1 MKAPSTILA
10 ACAVVLS
17 ALTPALAQEPEDYRA
32 RQENLAKLA
41 TIFGEMHHI
50 RRMCEPRREAD
61 AWRNRMKKLV
71 ELEDPAASQR
81 DVLVRAFN
89 DGYSRAQKRYD
100 ICSRSAED
108 YAASRASEGER
119 IVKALTDPL
128 YESVE
133 GDDAFPTVWRG
144 GQR

>member
-1 MKAPSTILA
+1 MRTMRQSIALIAALIMAAPAI
-10 ACAVVLS
+10 
-17 ALTPALAQEPEDYRA
+17 AQDREDYRA
-32 RQENLAKLA
+32 RQENLATLA

-81 DVLVRAFN
+81 NVLVNAFN
-89 DGYSRAQKRYD
+89 DGYKQAQKRYEFCD
-100 ICSRSAED
+100 RRAED
-108 YAASRASEGER
+108 YAAARALEGER
-119 IVKALTDPL
+119 IVTALTAPL

-133 GDDAFPTVWRG
+133 EDGELPTVWRG
-144 GQR
+144 QQQ